1 MERSEILLDSE
12 NSNEKYIELFNLPVS
27 AGSGIYLA
35 TEDKDPIKVKRNA
48 LTDKA
53 SYALKV
59 SGDSMFPTYDN
70 GDIVL
75 VQSTTD
81 ISLGEIGIFVLNG
94 EGYIKEFGD
103 NELISHN
110 KKYEP
115 IPLNDTISCRGKV
128 IGKLSKKDIL
138 EQD

>member
-110 KKYEP
+110 KKYEH
-115 IPLNDTISCRGKV
+115 IPLNDTVSCRGKV
-128 IGKLSKKDIL
+128 IGKLNKKDIL
-138 EQD
+138 EQG